1 MADSA
6 TSHATSS
13 LEPASKVPPSLSPS
27 ALVDWFRKMVEIRL
41 AEDKI
46 MEVYMRGLVPGTVH
60 LAQGHEGV
68 AVGAHAALEAED
80 WVVCT
85 YRGHHHSL
93 ARGMGLEPLFA
104 EIMGRTTGAC
114 RGMGGSSYVTDFSL
128 GMLGSPAIIGAAV
141 PLGAG
146 AAMSAKLLGQ
156 NRISVTF
163 FGDGACNIGA
173 FHEALNMAQLWK
185 VPGVFVIENN
195 QYGEYTPY
203 RKSTAL
209 VADIANRGDAYG
221 MANTVVDGQDAVAVY
236 EVVTE
241 ARARAIAGE
250 GPTLIEAK
258 TYRYRGHSRTDP
270 GTYRP
275 DGELDA
281 WKARDPIDILG
292 ARLEEAGI
300 LSTAERDFLWEEVQ
314 AMVDE
319 ASDRA
324 ETGAWPS
331 LEEAESYVLAD

>member
-1 MADSA
+1 MPGSPPKPPTLIPVTDPQ
-6 TSHATSS
+6 SS
-13 LEPASKVPPSLSPS
+13 LPAST
-27 ALVDWFRKMVEIRL
+27 LVEWLRKMVEIRL

-46 MEVYMRGLVPGTVH
+46 MEIYMRGLVPGTVH

-68 AVGAHAALEAED
+68 AVGAHAALQEED
-80 WVVCT
+80 WIVCT

-104 EIMGRTTGAC
+104 EIMGRTTGVC

-146 AAMSAKLLGQ
+146 AALSAKLLGQ
-156 NRISVTF
+156 ERISITF

-209 VADIANRGDAYG
+209 TADIANRADAYG
-221 MANTVVDGQDAVAVY
+221 MANSVVDGQDAMAVY
-236 EVVTE
+236 EVVLS
-241 ARARAIAGE
+241 ARERAIAGE

-270 GTYRP
+270 GAYRP

-281 WKARDPIDILG
+281 WKARDPIDIL
-292 ARLEEAGI
+292 ADRLEESGI
-300 LSTAERDFLWEEVQ
+300 LSATDRSALWEEVQ
-314 AMVDE
+314 IMVDE
-319 ASDRA
+319 ASGRA
-324 ETGAWPS
+324 ETGPWPS
-331 LEEAESYVLAD
+331 FEEAESYVFAD

>member
-1 MADSA
+1 
-6 TSHATSS
+6 
-13 LEPASKVPPSLSPS
+13 
-27 ALVDWFRKMVEIRL
+27 
-41 AEDKI
+41 
-46 MEVYMRGLVPGTVH
+46 
-60 LAQGHEGV
+60 
-68 AVGAHAALEAED
+68 
-80 WVVCT
+80 
-85 YRGHHHSL
+85 
-93 ARGMGLEPLFA
+93 
-104 EIMGRTTGAC
+104 
-114 RGMGGSSYVTDFSL
+114 MGGSSYVTDFSL

-156 NRISVTF
+156 DRISVTF

-209 VADIANRGDAYG
+209 VTDIANRGDAYG
-221 MANTVVDGQDAVAVY
+221 MANAVVDGQDAVAVY
-236 EVVTE
+236 EVVAV
-241 ARARAIAGE
+241 ARERAIAGE

-270 GTYRP
+270 GAYRP

-292 ARLEEAGI
+292 ARLEEAEI
-300 LSTAERDFLWEEVQ
+300 LSAAERDTLWEEVQ